1 MPFDNIIPLLWAM
14 GSINAFVTMQVF
26 VKLLS
31 AHISAPYIIY
41 MRSVILFLLNS
52 LFILK
57 SDTYQ
62 PYTSTDNNTLAPSLP
77 NKYFSFNIKNRERR
91 SIST

>member
-1 MPFDNIIPLLWAM
+1 MSFDSILPLLWAM
-14 GSINAFVTMQVF
+14 GSINAFVTVQVF

-31 AHISAPYIIY
+31 THISTQYIIY
-41 MRSVILFLLNS
+41 VSSFILFLLNS

-62 PYTSTDNNTLAPSLP
+62 PYTPTDNNTLVPSPLK
-77 NKYFSFNIKNRERR
+77 KYFSFNIKNRERR
-91 SIST
+91 ITST